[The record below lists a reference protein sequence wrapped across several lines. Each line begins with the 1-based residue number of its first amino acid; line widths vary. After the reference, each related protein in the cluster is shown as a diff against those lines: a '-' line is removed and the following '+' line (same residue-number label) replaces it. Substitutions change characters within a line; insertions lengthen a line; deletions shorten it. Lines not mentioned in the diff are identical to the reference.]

1 MKLLQVESEHSSRP
15 GALKHPVPI
24 SAIDSPALL
33 VDGDRL
39 RRNLEGMQALADSAG
54 VTLRPHAKTH
64 KAIAVARLQ
73 QEMGA
78 SGLCTAKVS
87 EADTFLAGGLRGI
100 LVAYPLVGA
109 KAEALAALAA
119 RDPDTLL
126 EGAADSEEGLFDL
139 GRAASRHGVTL
150 GVWLKVDVG
159 LHRAG
164 LAPDDPA
171 LAALA
176 QRALAT
182 PGLRL
187 RGLLTHAGHV
197 YAAPP
202 EAVPGIGRA
211 EAELLVGAARELE
224 RQGTGPLKVGLG
236 STPTVPHAARVEGV
250 DEIHPGVY
258 VFGDRQQVRLG
269 AMRSG
274 DLALSVLATV
284 VSRPA
289 PGRWV
294 LDTGSK
300 SLSSDRGAHGTEG
313 VRGYGVVRALAAHG
327 PAGNGPLPFASPAPS
342 GPGGGSADTGYQS
355 APVLTRLSEEHAV
368 LEHEGVL
375 PWGPGDRVE
384 ILPNHACA
392 VVNLGRALYV
402 TEGVGEDRR
411 VVAAWPVT
419 ARACVQ

>member
-1 MKLLQVESEHSSRP
+1 MNLLQADSEHSSRP

-24 SAIDSPALL
+24 SAVDSPALL
-33 VDGDRL
+33 VDGERL
-39 RRNLEGMQALADSAG
+39 ERNLAGMQALADAAG

-64 KAIAVARLQ
+64 KAIAVARRQ
-73 QEMGA
+73 QETGA
-78 SGLCTAKVS
+78 VGLCTAKVS

-109 KAEALAALAA
+109 KAEALAVLAA
-119 RDPDTLL
+119 RTPDTLL
-126 EGAADSEEGLFDL
+126 EGAADSVEGLFDL
-139 GRAASRHGVTL
+139 GRAASRNGVTL

-164 LAPDDPA
+164 LAPDDPGLATLA
-171 LAALA
+171 L
-176 QRALAT
+176 RALST

-197 YAAPP
+197 YAASPQDV
-202 EAVPGIGRA
+202 AAIGR
-211 EAELLVGAARELE
+211 EEGERLVRAARELE

-236 STPTVPHAARVEGV
+236 STPTAAAAARVEGV

-258 VFGDRQQVRLG
+258 VFGDRQQVQLG
-269 AMRSG
+269 AMQVQ

-300 SLSSDRGAHGTEG
+300 TLSSDRGAHGTEG
-313 VRGYGVVRALAAHG
+313 VRGYGTVRALDAHRPSEG
-327 PAGNGPLPFASPAPS
+327 GPLPFVTPMEARTPS
-342 GPGGGSADTGYQS
+342 AAAADA

-368 LEHEGVL
+368 LEHKAVL

-392 VVNLGRALYV
+392 AVNLARALYV
-402 TEGVGEDRR
+402 TEGAGEDRR
-411 VVAAWPVT
+411 VVAVWPVT

>member
-1 MKLLQVESEHSSRP
+1 MNLLQADSEHSSRP

-33 VDGDRL
+33 VDGERL
-39 RRNLEGMQALADSAG
+39 RRNLEGMQALADAAG

-73 QEMGA
+73 QETGA
-78 SGLCTAKVS
+78 TGLCTAKVS
-87 EADTFLAGGLRGI
+87 EADTFLAGGLRSV

-119 RDPDTLL
+119 RTPDTLL

-139 GRAASRHGVTL
+139 GRAASRNGVTL

-164 LAPDDPA
+164 LAPDDPGLA
-171 LAALA
+171 LLAL
-176 QRALAT
+176 RALST

-197 YAAPP
+197 YAAS
-202 EAVPGIGRA
+202 PGDVAAIGRA
-211 EAELLVGAARELE
+211 EGEILVRTARELE
-224 RQGTGPLKVGLG
+224 RRGTGPLQVGLG
-236 STPTVPHAARVEGV
+236 STPTVPHAAQVEGV

-269 AMRSG
+269 AMQAD

-294 LDTGSK
+294 LDAGSK

-313 VRGYGVVRALAAHG
+313 VRGYGLVRSLAAHRE
-327 PAGNGPLPFASPAPS
+327 AGSGPLPFAARRPGEAPGEAPAEA
-342 GPGGGSADTGYQS
+342 G
-355 APVLTRLSEEHAV
+355 PVLTRLSEEHAV
-368 LEHEGVL
+368 LETEGTL

-392 VVNLGRALYV
+392 AVNLARALYV
-402 TEGVGEDRR
+402 TEGAGEGRR
-411 VVAAWPVT
+411 VVAVWPVT